1 MPLWPSIDVQ
11 GSSQECPSLSTG
23 QYVGKIGFSKNPGET
38 FHFRG
43 SRKMLAQ
50 SAAPSRITKE
60 GSKSSPPCPLAV
72 S

>member
-1 MPLWPSIDVQ
+1 MPPWPLIEVQ
-11 GSSQECPSLSTG
+11 SSSQECPFLNTG

-38 FHFRG
+38 LHFRG

-50 SAAPSRITKE
+50 SAAPSRIRKE
-60 GSKSSPPCPLAV
+60 DSKSSPPRPLAV